1 MKVKWLSRRIAATG
15 PRLTLCTTAAQCAQ
29 ALEELEVKERVPWL
43 GSPHADATCHYINH
57 HSGDLACVVCISVA
71 PGRDPIEVAGLL
83 VHEAVHVV
91 QEYFKHIGER
101 EPAIEQ
107 YAYAVQCVSQELMA
121 AYADTLA

>member
-1 MKVKWLSRRIAATG
+1 MKVKWLSRNLAAPG
-15 PRLTLCTTAAQCAQ
+15 PHLTLCTTENQFAQ
-29 ALEELEVKERVPWL
+29 ALKDLGTAKDVPWI
-43 GSPHADATCHYINH
+43 SPGANATCHIIDRVG
-57 HSGDLACVVCISVA
+57 GDQACVVCMHVL
-71 PGRDPIEVAGLL
+71 PERKPIEVAGLL